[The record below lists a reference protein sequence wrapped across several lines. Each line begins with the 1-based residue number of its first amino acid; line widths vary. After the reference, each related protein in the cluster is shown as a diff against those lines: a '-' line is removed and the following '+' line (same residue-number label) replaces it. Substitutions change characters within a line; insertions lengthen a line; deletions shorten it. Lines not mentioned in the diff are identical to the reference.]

1 MLLVLYPMGIINFST
16 FLVTSFLFIISP
28 GIDTIFVLNKSIAQ
42 GKKAGIYATLGIATG
57 VLVHTTLAAFGL
69 SLILSQ
75 SAMAFSFIKY
85 AGAAYLV
92 YLGISK
98 FLSKDEILKQDVAI
112 ALEPVRKTYLSAV
125 LTNTLNPKVA
135 IFFLAFF
142 PQFIHPAQIHNALP
156 FVLLGITYALM
167 SLAWFAVLTFFA
179 SSLSGRLKKQPLFS
193 IWLNKFSAVVFVLM
207 GVKIAF
213 TKR

>member
-1 MLLVLYPMGIINFST
+1 MGIVNFTT
-16 FLVTSFLFIISP
+16 FLATSFLFIMSP

-42 GKKAGIYATLGIATG
+42 GKKAGVYATFGISTG

-75 SAMAFSFIKY
+75 SAMAFSFVKY
-85 AGAAYLV
+85 AGAAYLI
-92 YLGISK
+92 YLGITSFFSK
-98 FLSKDEILKQDVAI
+98 SEIVKQDAET
-112 ALEPVRKTYLSAV
+112 AFEPIGKTYLSAV

-142 PQFIHPAQIHNALP
+142 PQFIQPASIHDALP
-156 FVLLGITYALM
+156 FILLGVTYALM
-167 SLAWFAVLTFFA
+167 GLAWFMVLTFFA
-179 SSLSGRLKKQPLFS
+179 GSLSFRLKQTPSFGV
-193 IWLNKFSAVVFVLM
+193 WLNKFSAIVFVLM
-207 GVKIAF
+207 GIKIAF

>member
-1 MLLVLYPMGIINFST
+1 MGIINFTT

-28 GIDTIFVLNKSIAQ
+28 GIDTMFVLNKSIAQ
-42 GKKAGIYATLGIATG
+42 GKKTGIYATLGITTG

-75 SAMAFSFIKY
+75 SAMVFSFVKY

-92 YLGISK
+92 YLGVNKFFSK
-98 FLSKDEILKQDVAI
+98 NEVVKSDAAVI
-112 ALEPVRKTYLSAV
+112 AEPARKTYLSAV

-142 PQFIHPAQIHNALP
+142 PQFIQTLYIHNALP
-156 FVLLGITYALM
+156 FILLGVTYAIM
-167 SLAWFAVLTFFA
+167 TVIWFTVITFFA
-179 SSLSGRLKKQPLFS
+179 GSLSSRLKQKPSFGV
-193 IWLNKFSAVVFVLM
+193 WLNKFSAVFFVLM

>member
-1 MLLVLYPMGIINFST
+1 MGIINFTT

-42 GKKAGIYATLGIATG
+42 GKKAGIYSTLGITTG

-69 SLILSQ
+69 SLILSE
-75 SAMAFSFIKY
+75 SAMAFSFVKY

-92 YLGISK
+92 CLGISK
-98 FLSKDEILKQDVAI
+98 FFSKDAVVQQNIPSSSES
-112 ALEPVRKTYLSAV
+112 VRKTYLSAV
-125 LTNTLNPKVA
+125 FTNALNPKVA

-142 PQFIHPAQIHNALP
+142 PQFIQPAHIHNALP
-156 FVLLGITYALM
+156 FILLGVTYGLT
-167 SLAWFAVLTFFA
+167 SLVWFMILTFFA
-179 SSLSGRLKKQPLFS
+179 GSLSIRLKQRPSFGV
-193 IWLNKFSAVVFVLM
+193 WLNKFSAIVFVLM

>member
-1 MLLVLYPMGIINFST
+1 MGIINFST

-75 SAMAFSFIKY
+75 SAIAFGFVKY

-98 FLSKDEILKQDVAI
+98 FLAKDEILKQDVAI
-112 ALEPVRKTYLSAV
+112 VSEPVRKTYLSAV

-142 PQFIHPAQIHNALP
+142 PQFILPAQIHNALP
-156 FVLLGITYALM
+156 FVLLGTTYALM

-179 SSLSGRLKKQPLFS
+179 GSLSGRLKKQSLFS

-207 GVKIAF
+207 GIKIAF
-213 TKR
+213 GKR

>member
-1 MLLVLYPMGIINFST
+1 MGIINFTT

-28 GIDTIFVLNKSIAQ
+28 GIDTIFVLNKSVTQ
-42 GKKAGIYATLGIATG
+42 GKKAGIYSTLGITTG

-75 SAMAFSFIKY
+75 SAMAFSFVKY

-92 YLGISK
+92 CLGISK
-98 FLSKDEILKQDVAI
+98 FFSKDTVVKKDTPAI
-112 ALEPVRKTYLSAV
+112 IESVRKTYLSAV
-125 LTNTLNPKVA
+125 LANALNPKVA

-142 PQFIHPAQIHNALP
+142 PQFIQPTHIHNALP
-156 FVLLGITYALM
+156 FILLGVTYALT
-167 SLAWFAVLTFFA
+167 SLVWFMILTFFA
-179 SSLSGRLKKQPLFS
+179 GSLSIRLKQRPLFGV
-193 IWLNKFSAVVFVLM
+193 WLNKFSAIVFVLM